1 MTTVHLPTG
10 KLNVTVVAHEHQ
22 LPRVLLESL
31 L

>member
-10 KLNVTVVAHEHQ
+10 KLNVTVVPREHQ